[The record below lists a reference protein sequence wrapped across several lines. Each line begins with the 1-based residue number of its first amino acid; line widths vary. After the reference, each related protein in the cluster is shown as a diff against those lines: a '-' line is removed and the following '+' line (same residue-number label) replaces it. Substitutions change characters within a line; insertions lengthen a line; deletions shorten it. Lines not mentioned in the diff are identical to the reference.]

1 MANLDIRQAAK
12 RKRIAQWE
20 IAEALGI
27 SESKLTRTLRHELEP
42 KEAERI
48 LAIIEELS
56 KKED

>member
-12 RKRIAQWE
+12 KKRIAQWE
-20 IAEALGI
+20 IAEAMGI

-42 KEAERI
+42 EETERI
-48 LAIIEELS
+48 LAIIEQLS